1 MYRGF
6 DRMKVLVDRNECT
19 GCGSCVEV
27 CPVEAISIVDDRAE
41 VSDECTLCGMCIDS
55 CEFGALSMPE
65 LTAKDERDTDSYRGV
80 WYFAEQRNGEIHP
93 ISFELATAGRT
104 LADKLKVELCGVV
117 LGHAME
123 DACEKLINYGT
134 DTVYYV
140 DYPELLNFNEERYAN
155 VLTHLVREFRP
166 EILLAG
172 ATAIGRTFIPRVA
185 ASLKTGLT
193 ADCTGLDIGEDGLLH
208 QTRPAFGGNVMA
220 TIICP
225 HGRPQMATVRHK
237 VMAACER
244 ADHQGRIEKIEVP
257 APLLESRSE
266 LLEVIHEEDDTAQ
279 LTEAE
284 VIISGGRGLQK
295 GENFELLERLA
306 KLVNA
311 AVGASRSAVDAGWI
325 PASHQV
331 GQTGRTVAPTLYMA
345 CGISGA
351 IQHIVGMQ
359 GSKIIV
365 AVNKDPD
372 APIFDVADYGIVADL
387 FEFVPALIRELE
399 ASATCEIK

>member
-1 MYRGF
+1 
-6 DRMKVLVDRNECT
+6 MKVIIDKNECT

-27 CPVEAISIVDDRAE
+27 CPVEAINVVDEKAV
-41 VSDECTLCGMCIDS
+41 VSDECTLCGMCVDS
-55 CEFGALSMPE
+55 CEFEAISMPE
-65 LTAKDERDTDSYRGV
+65 LTSKEEDLSLYQGV
-80 WYFAEQRNGEIHP
+80 WFFAEQRGGEIHP
-93 ISFELATAGRT
+93 ISYELASTGRR
-104 LADKLKVELCGVV
+104 LADKLEVELCGV
-117 LGHAME
+117 LFGHGME
-123 DACEKLINYGT
+123 EAAKELIRYGT
-134 DTVYYV
+134 DRVFYV
-140 DYPELLNFNEERYAN
+140 GREELEHFNEERYAN
-155 VLTHLVREFRP
+155 VLTYLIENYKP
-166 EILLAG
+166 EIFLAG

-185 ASLKTGLT
+185 ASVKTGLT

-237 VMAACER
+237 VMAACEIV
-244 ADHQGRIEKIEVP
+244 DHQGVVEKIDVP
-257 APLLESRSE
+257 EELLESRSE

-295 GENFELLERLA
+295 AENFRLIEKLA
-306 KLVNA
+306 KLVDG

-325 PASHQV
+325 AASHQV

-365 AVNKDPD
+365 AVNKDPN

-387 FEFVPALIRELE
+387 FEFVPALIKELE
-399 ASATCEIK
+399 SSSTCEID

>member
-1 MYRGF
+1 MKI
-6 DRMKVLVDRNECT
+6 MKVLIDHNECT

-27 CPVEAISIVDDRAE
+27 CPVEAITIVDEKAV
-41 VSDECTLCGMCIDS
+41 VSDECTLCGMCVDS
-55 CEFGALSMPE
+55 CEFEAIEMPE
-65 LTAKDERDTDSYRGV
+65 LTAKEEDVGEYRGV
-80 WYFAEQRNGEIHP
+80 WYFAEQRDGKIHP
-93 ISFELATAGRT
+93 ISFELASAGRK
-104 LADKLKVELCGVV
+104 LADKLEVDLCGI
-117 LGHAME
+117 LFGHNME
-123 DACEKLINYGT
+123 AACEELIKYGT
-134 DTVYYV
+134 DKVYYV

-155 VLTHLVREFRP
+155 ILTYLITKYKP
-166 EILLAG
+166 EIFLAG

-185 ASLKTGLT
+185 ASVKTGLT
-193 ADCTGLDIGEDGLLH
+193 ADCTGLDIGDDGLLH

-237 VMAACER
+237 VMAACECV
-244 ADHQGRIEKIEVP
+244 DHEGVVEKVEV
-257 APLLESRSE
+257 AEDLLKSRSE
-266 LLEVIHEEDDTAQ
+266 LLEIIHEEDDTAQ
-279 LTEAE
+279 LTDAE

-295 GENFELLERLA
+295 AENFELLEKLA
-306 KLVNA
+306 KLVNG

-325 PASHQV
+325 AASHQV

-359 GSKIIV
+359 GSKTIV
-365 AVNKDPD
+365 AVNKDPN

-387 FEFVPALIRELE
+387 FEFIPALIKELE
-399 ASATCEIK
+399 SSATCEIE